1 MLMVE
6 MLARMPDLR
15 RRIQTEHIADS
26 TGHCRDCH
34 GAQWPCELYR
44 LASEVDRRYG
54 PCPGGASWGGP
65 PRQVRPGAL
74 PAQAAHWP
82 APPIAAPP
90 PVRGAIGPAARA
102 APPPARSAPPPPLRP
117 AGSAPLPPPRSPSAP
132 PGIHPSAI
140 LQPYGMPSGRAP
152 GAALPAP
159 RGGTGGFPPVP
170 AGPRTPTAL
179 SVRHDEL
186 RARRE
191 QHRARRDE
199 LRARR
204 GEVDRWRDGGRHDL
218 GRPVERLARPERLS
232 PVLPQPKSE
241 LIDVLED
248 VLRWTH

>member
-1 MLMVE
+1 
-6 MLARMPDLR
+6 
-15 RRIQTEHIADS
+15 
-26 TGHCRDCH
+26 
-34 GAQWPCELYR
+34 
-44 LASEVDRRYG
+44 
-54 PCPGGASWGGP
+54 
-65 PRQVRPGAL
+65 
-74 PAQAAHWP
+74 
-82 APPIAAPP
+82 
-90 PVRGAIGPAARA
+90 
-102 APPPARSAPPPPLRP
+102 
-117 AGSAPLPPPRSPSAP
+117 
-132 PGIHPSAI
+132 
-140 LQPYGMPSGRAP
+140 
-152 GAALPAP
+152 
-159 RGGTGGFPPVP
+159 VP